1 MPTTIEELKER
12 RKWLNEQKKIEEAN
26 NGDSFQLFMIKEELL
41 DVNAKLRSMTAGHR
55 VGNKSISKD
64 GAGHTIDKLLYKQW
78 MESQAEDDDVCNE
91 HDILKQV
98 LANSKDILTDK
109 QHQYLWDWASGL
121 TLAQIGEKYGVN
133 KSVISRTIQR
143 GRRRLQEYADKST
156 QFANGDVVEYSL
168 SDKEIAQAILKIVT
182 PKQATYLYL
191 YYAEWLSLREIADL
205 VGVAHTVVLRSIH
218 RAIAK
223 IGKYLPDSNSDV
235 VFTNVADLDDMIYNI
250 YQTMSADELVP
261 ESEMEILNKVNSKP
275 KKKYVYER
283 NIPSKSDL
291 PHISIQRE
299 DGGVVEP
306 VYTNKY
312 ALFHGGGVQHGKL
325 LSELMR
331 IRFALPKKPSIGSII
346 EQIFK
351 RIKER
356 LIISKKKRMDY
367 LKRA

>member
-26 NGDSFQLFMIKEELL
+26 GGNSFQLFMIKEELL
-41 DVNAKLRSMTAGHR
+41 DINAKLRSMTAGHR
-55 VGNKSISKD
+55 VGSKFVSKD
-64 GAGHTIDKLLYKQW
+64 GAASTVDKLLYKQW
-78 MESQAEDDDVCNE
+78 MEQQDNDDVCNQ

-98 LANSKDILTDK
+98 LANSKDILTVK
-109 QHQYLWDWASGL
+109 QYQYLQAWATGL
-121 TLAQIGEKYGVN
+121 TLEKVGQEYGVS
-133 KSVISRTIQR
+133 KSVVSRTVQR

-156 QFANGDVVEYSL
+156 QFASADVVQYSL

-182 PKQATYLYL
+182 PKQAMYLYL

-205 VGVAHTVVLRSIH
+205 VGVSHTVVLKSIH
-218 RAIAK
+218 RALAK

-235 VFTNVADLDDMIYNI
+235 VFTNILDLDDMIYNI

-275 KKKYVYER
+275 KKKYVCER
-283 NIPSKSDL
+283 HILSKSDL

-306 VYTNKY
+306 VWTNKY
-312 ALFHGGGVQHGKL
+312 ALPHGGWGDNMANYYLNLYVLDLRYQRNL
-325 LSELMR
+325 LLVLLLNKSSRE
-331 IRFALPKKPSIGSII
+331 S
-346 EQIFK
+346 K
-351 RIKER
+351 R
-356 LIISKKKRMDY
+356 D
-367 LKRA
+367 